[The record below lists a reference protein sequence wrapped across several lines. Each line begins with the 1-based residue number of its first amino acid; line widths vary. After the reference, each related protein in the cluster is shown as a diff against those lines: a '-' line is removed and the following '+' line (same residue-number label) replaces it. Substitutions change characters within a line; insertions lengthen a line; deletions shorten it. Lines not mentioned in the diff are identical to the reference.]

1 MSNELKSPPVY
12 PVPFGFREHPNDKR
26 IAFAPRSRRKRS
38 KRMKHRIRI
47 DWHCRAFL
55 FAMPMVLLAYVCS
68 FLYAWLVA
76 GFRGFCALP
85 ESPIQSHDR
94 PERFW
99 VLKAMSKGEW
109 VAIVHRSLS
118 ASGGSQRMAV
128 ISDVSGANWR
138 FPRLSGEPLSGGNCR
153 FLRLFWNGGRRVS
166 PAFAEPFDR
175 PRKA

>member
-1 MSNELKSPPVY
+1 MKQ
-12 PVPFGFREHPNDKR
+12 R
-26 IAFAPRSRRKRS
+26 IL
-38 KRMKHRIRI
+38 I
-47 DWHCRAFL
+47 DWRCRAFL
-55 FAMPMVLLAYVCS
+55 FAMPLVLLAYVCS

-76 GFRGFCALP
+76 GFRGFCVLP

-94 PERFW
+94 PEYFW

-138 FPRLSGEPLSGGNCR
+138 FPRLSGESLSGGNCR
-153 FLRLFWNGGRRVS
+153 FRRLFGSGAVS
-166 PAFAEPFDR
+166 PAFSGFAPYCVSFFDAHAAQ
-175 PRKA
+175 P